1 MFYPYLVDLLI
12 GFPWAFQPQFF
23 YCLGC
28 GQPLE
33 PTVNYLVLSEGG
45 VRCTRCGVQRSDG
58 EPLDVD
64 TLKVLRFLQSRPW
77 GAVAPV
83 TVRPPVLRRVE
94 QLLHRYVILVLE
106 RQLRSTLFLRR
117 LATVQDAAMR
127 DLPVD
132 EKRDENAHS

>member
-1 MFYPYLVDLLI
+1 
-12 GFPWAFQPQFF
+12 
-23 YCLGC
+23 
-28 GQPLE
+28 
-33 PTVNYLVLSEGG
+33 
-45 VRCTRCGVQRSDG
+45 
-58 EPLDVD
+58 
-64 TLKVLRFLQSRPW
+64 
-77 GAVAPV
+77 V

-117 LATVQDAAMR
+117 LATVQDTAMR